1 MFSESKELLLRFKIA
16 IIFFCAVL
24 TVGAVGFWFF
34 EGGHRPLLDCFYFI
48 LVTITTIGYGDITPT
63 NPLAKLWTMFV
74 IFAGVGI
81 TVIIIPLAFESMIG
95 RKIKEVL
102 KVPTEERKENHA
114 IICGYGKVGRILA
127 KKLQNSKVD
136 YVVIESN
143 PERVKE
149 LVEDNIATVE
159 GDAKREEIL
168 ERAGIKKAKTLLT
181 CLEDAE
187 NVFVIITAKMLNP
200 KLYIIA
206 KVEDDL
212 NEIKLKKVGADAVV
226 SCHDKGAQI
235 MLEMAQ
241 SG

>member
-1 MFSESKELLLRFKIA
+1 MSSEYKEQFLRLKIA
-16 IIFFCAVL
+16 LTFFCVVL
-24 TVGAVGFWFF
+24 TIGAVGFWFF
-34 EGGHRPLLDCFYFI
+34 EGGQRPLLDCFYFI
-48 LVTITTIGYGDITPT
+48 LVTMTTIGYGDIALT
-63 NPLAKLWTMFV
+63 NPWAKLWTMFV

-102 KVPTEERKENHA
+102 KVPTEERKENHF
-114 IICGYGKVGRILA
+114 IICGYGKVGRIVA
-127 KKLQNSKVD
+127 KKLQNSQLD

-143 PERVKE
+143 LERVKE
-149 LVEDNIATVE
+149 LVEDNIATVS

-168 ERAGIKKAKTLLT
+168 ERAGIKKARILLA

-187 NVFVIITAKMLNP
+187 NVFVIITARMLNP
-200 KLYIIA
+200 NLHIIS

-212 NEIKLKKVGADAVV
+212 NEVKLKKVGANYVV
-226 SCHDKGAQI
+226 SCHDKGAQM
-235 MLEMAQ
+235 MLEMAE